1 MRNTR
6 LSRRFSRFI
15 AAVVCASC
23 LVGSG
28 GALAQKLRVGYW
40 TSGVSLGF
48 GSVLE
53 QGKFLEKEGLDVE
66 FIKFGDVNAPTKAI
80 ASNAIDVA
88 IGASA
93 AGALNIAA
101 DGVPI
106 KIILGTQIAEAQF
119 VVLADSPLKS
129 FADLKGKKIG
139 MSPPGSATHAI
150 AAALLENNYG
160 LKPNDYTVVPGT
172 EPRLAQFIIQKEIDA
187 AAIRSTTVA
196 QMNEVKLRSLGNFID
211 EWKKLTKS
219 NAVPYIG
226 IGIVHSDYAAKYP
239 DNLVK
244 FVVGMRRA
252 MEFGSKNKPQVAEV
266 LQKAANMP
274 PDDAKAYANLWD
286 NIYRVSFEP
295 QDIAAIKRMNDI
307 FKAGGTAK
315 KDVPD
320 SAFLADPYNKAKQ
333 VK

>member
-1 MRNTR
+1 MKTTLFPR
-6 LSRRFSRFI
+6 LFLSLLFVVSAIFSN
-15 AAVVCASC
+15 A
-23 LVGSG
+23 
-28 GALAQKLRVGYW
+28 ALAQKLRVGYW

-66 FIKFGDVNAPTKAI
+66 FIKFSDVNAPTKAI
-80 ASNAIDVA
+80 ASHSIDVA

-101 DGVPI
+101 DGLPI
-106 KIILGTQIAEAQF
+106 KIILGTQLAEAQF
-119 VVLADSPLKS
+119 AVLADSPIKS
-129 FADLKGKKIG
+129 FADFKGRRIG

-160 LKPNDYTVVPGT
+160 LKQSDYTVIPGT
-172 EPRLAQFIIQKEIDA
+172 EPRLAQFLIQKEIDA
-187 AAIRSTTVA
+187 GAIRSTTVA
-196 QMNEVKLRSLGNFID
+196 QMNEVKLRSLGNFLD
-211 EWKKLTKS
+211 EWKKMTKS
-219 NAVPYIG
+219 NSVPYIG
-226 IGIVHSDYAAKYP
+226 IGIVHTDYLEKNP
-239 DNLVK
+239 DAVVK
-244 FVVGMRRA
+244 FIVGMRKA
-252 MEFGSKNKPQVAEV
+252 LEFGSKNKAQVAEV

-274 PDDAKAYANLWD
+274 VDDSRAYANLWD

-295 QDIAAIKRMNDI
+295 QDIATLKRMNDI

-320 SAFLADPYNKAKQ
+320 SAFYAEPYIKSKQ
-333 VK
+333 IK

>member
-1 MRNTR
+1 MSATP
-6 LSRRFSRFI
+6 FSRVV
-15 AAVVCASC
+15 AALFCTAC
-23 LVGSG
+23 LAAPSA
-28 GALAQKLRVGYW
+28 ALAQKLRVGYW

-53 QGKFLEKEGLDVE
+53 QGKFLEKEGLEVE

-80 ASNAIDVA
+80 ASNAIDIA

-101 DGVPI
+101 DGLPI

-119 VVLADSPLKS
+119 AVLADSPVKS

-139 MSPPGSATHAI
+139 MSPPGSATHAL

-160 LKPNDYTVVPGT
+160 LKPSDYTVIPGT
-172 EPRLAQFIIQKEIDA
+172 EPRLAQFLIQKEIDA
-187 AAIRSTTVA
+187 GAIRSTTVA
-196 QMNEVKLRSLGNFID
+196 QMNEVKLRSLGNFLD

-226 IGIVHSDYAAKYP
+226 IGIVHSEYAAKYP
-239 DNLVK
+239 DNVVK
-244 FVVGMRRA
+244 FIVGMRRA
-252 MEFGSKNKPQVAEV
+252 MEFGSKNKAQVADV

-274 PDDAKAYANLWD
+274 ADDARAYANLWD

-295 QDIAAIKRMNDI
+295 ADIATLKRMNDI

-320 SAFLADPYNKAKQ
+320 SAFLADPYNKSKQ
-333 VK
+333 IK

>member
-1 MRNTR
+1 MSATS
-6 LSRRFSRFI
+6 LSRI
-15 AAVVCASC
+15 VPAVLCVACLAAPSA
-23 LVGSG
+23 
-28 GALAQKLRVGYW
+28 ALAQKLRVGYW

-53 QGKFLEKEGLDVE
+53 QGKFLEKEGLEVE

-80 ASNAIDVA
+80 ASNAIDIA

-93 AGALNIAA
+93 TGALNIAA
-101 DGVPI
+101 DGLPI

-119 VVLADSPLKS
+119 AVLADSPVKS

-139 MSPPGSATHAI
+139 MSPPGSATHAL

-160 LKPNDYTVVPGT
+160 LKPSDYTVIPGT
-172 EPRLAQFIIQKEIDA
+172 EPRLAQFLIQKEIDA
-187 AAIRSTTVA
+187 GAIRSTTVA
-196 QMNEVKLRSLGNFID
+196 QMNEVKLRSLGNFLD

-226 IGIVHSDYAAKYP
+226 IGIVHSEYAAKYP
-239 DNLVK
+239 DNVVK
-244 FVVGMRRA
+244 FIVGMRRA
-252 MEFGSKNKPQVAEV
+252 MEFGSKHKAQVAEV

-274 PDDAKAYANLWD
+274 ADDARAYANLWD

-295 QDIAAIKRMNDI
+295 ADIATLKRMNDI

-320 SAFLADPYNKAKQ
+320 SAFLADPYNKSKQ
-333 VK
+333 IK

>member
-1 MRNTR
+1 MKPISISR
-6 LSRRFSRFI
+6 LFLGLLFAACLLI
-15 AAVVCASC
+15 ADT
-23 LVGSG
+23 
-28 GALAQKLRVGYW
+28 ALAQKLRIGYW

-53 QGKFLEKEGLDVE
+53 EGKFLEKEGLDVE

-80 ASNAIDVA
+80 AANAIDIA

-101 DGVPI
+101 DGLPI
-106 KIILGTQIAEAQF
+106 KIILGTQLAEAQF
-119 VVLADSPLKS
+119 VVLADSPVKS
-129 FADLKGKKIG
+129 FADFRGRKIG

-150 AAALLENNYG
+150 AAALLEYNYG
-160 LKPNDYTVVPGT
+160 LKPADYTVIPGT
-172 EPRLAQFIIQKEIDA
+172 EPRLAQFLIQKEIEV

-196 QMNEVKLRSLGNFID
+196 QMNEVKLRSLGNFLD

-226 IGIVHSDYAAKYP
+226 IGIVHNDYLAKNP
-239 DNLVK
+239 DGVVK
-244 FVVGMRRA
+244 FIVGMRKA
-252 MEFGSKNKPQVAEV
+252 LEFGSKHKAQVAEV

-274 PDDAKAYANLWD
+274 ADDAKAYANLWD

-295 QDIAAIKRMNDI
+295 QDIATLKKMNDI

-320 SAFLADPYNKAKQ
+320 SVFYADPYNKSKLI
-333 VK
+333 K

>member
-1 MRNTR
+1 MKPISISR
-6 LSRRFSRFI
+6 LFLGLLFAACLLI
-15 AAVVCASC
+15 ADT
-23 LVGSG
+23 
-28 GALAQKLRVGYW
+28 ALAQKLRVGYW

-53 QGKFLEKEGLDVE
+53 EGKFLEKEGLDVE

-80 ASNAIDVA
+80 AANAIDIA

-101 DGVPI
+101 DGLPI
-106 KIILGTQIAEAQF
+106 KIILGTQLAEAQF
-119 VVLADSPLKS
+119 VVLADSPVKS
-129 FADLKGKKIG
+129 FADFRGRKIG

-150 AAALLENNYG
+150 AAALLEYNYG
-160 LKPNDYTVVPGT
+160 LKPADYTVIPGT
-172 EPRLAQFIIQKEIDA
+172 EPRLAQFLIQKEIEV

-196 QMNEVKLRSLGNFID
+196 QMNEVKLRSLGNFLD

-226 IGIVHSDYAAKYP
+226 IGIVHNDYLAKNP
-239 DNLVK
+239 DGVVK

-252 MEFGSKNKPQVAEV
+252 LEFGSKHKTQVAEI

-274 PDDAKAYANLWD
+274 ATDAKAYASLWD
-286 NIYRVSFEP
+286 NIYRVTFEP
-295 QDIAAIKRMNDI
+295 QDIATLKKMNDI

-320 SAFLADPYNKAKQ
+320 SVFYAEPYNKSKLI
-333 VK
+333 K

>member
-1 MRNTR
+1 MKSMS
-6 LSRRFSRFI
+6 LSHLSPVLL
-15 AAVVCASC
+15 AVAC
-23 LVGSG
+23 LVFSNA
-28 GALAQKLRVGYW
+28 ALAQKIRVGYW

-101 DGVPI
+101 DGLPI
-106 KIILGTQIAEAQF
+106 KIILGTQLAEAQF
-119 VVLADSPLKS
+119 AVLADSPVKS
-129 FADLKGKKIG
+129 FADFKGKRIG
-139 MSPPGSATHAI
+139 MSPPGSATHAS
-150 AAALLENNYG
+150 AAALLEYNYG
-160 LKPNDYTVVPGT
+160 LKPADYTVIPGT
-172 EPRLAQFIIQKEIDA
+172 EPRLAQFLIQKEIDV

-196 QMNEVKLRSLGNFID
+196 QMNEVKLRSLGNFLD

-219 NAVPYIG
+219 SSVPYIG
-226 IGIVHSDYAAKYP
+226 IGIVHNDYLAKNP
-239 DNLVK
+239 DGIVK
-244 FVVGMRRA
+244 FIVGMRRA
-252 MEFGSKNKPQVAEV
+252 LEFGSKNKTQVAEV

-274 PDDAKAYANLWD
+274 ADDAQAYANLWD

-295 QDIAAIKRMNDI
+295 QDIATLKRMNEI
-307 FKAGGTAK
+307 FKAGGTTK

-320 SAFLADPYNKAKQ
+320 SAFYAEPYIKSKLI
-333 VK
+333 K